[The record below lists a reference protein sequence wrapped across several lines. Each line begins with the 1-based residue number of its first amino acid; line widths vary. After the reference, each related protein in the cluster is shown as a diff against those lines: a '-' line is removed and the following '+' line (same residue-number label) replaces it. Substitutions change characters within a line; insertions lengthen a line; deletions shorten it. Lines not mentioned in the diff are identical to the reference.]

1 MFGVRGWVKVVS
13 YTDPRDA
20 ILQYKG
26 WLLGH
31 EGDWRVAEV
40 AAGKRHGKSVIVR
53 FEGYDDREQ
62 AAALIGAEIGVIRKA
77 LPDLELGQYY
87 WMDLIGMR
95 VVHRDGTKLGRIEY
109 MLETGANDVMVVQG
123 ECERLIPFIKDK
135 VVLSVDM
142 EEKLVNVDWEWD

>member
-1 MFGVRGWVKVVS
+1 MVS

-31 EGDWRVAEV
+31 EGDWRAAEI

-53 FEGYDDREQ
+53 FEGFDDREE
-62 AAALIGAEIGVIRKA
+62 AAVLIGAEIGVNREV
-77 LPDLELGQYY
+77 LPDPEVGQYY
-87 WMDLIGMR
+87 WMDLIGLR
-95 VVHRDGTKLGRIEY
+95 VVHRDGTELGKIEY
-109 MLETGANDVMVVQG
+109 MLETGANDVMVVTG
-123 ECERLIPFIKDK
+123 EQERLIPFIKDE
-135 VVLSVDM
+135 VVLSVDL

>member
-1 MFGVRGWVKVVS
+1 MVS

-20 ILQYKG
+20 ILQYNG

-31 EGDWRVAEV
+31 EGDWRAAKV

-62 AAALIGAEIGVIRKA
+62 AAALIGVEIGVIREA
-77 LPDLELGQYY
+77 LPNPEDGHYY
-87 WMDLIGMR
+87 WMDLVGLR
-95 VVHRDGTKLGRIEY
+95 VVRRDGTVLGRIEY

-123 ECERLIPFIKDK
+123 ECERLIPFIKDE
-135 VVLSVDM
+135 VVLSVDLK
-142 EEKLVNVDWEWD
+142 EGLVNVDWEWD